1 MYMVVDQ
8 NEKIHTLLCS
18 SVECTVMTLQ
28 IILHKFVFVHPL
40 FPIVTN
46 CKVNSQK
53 MPYVF
58 RFLTFCEAANTI
70 FPQIIAVPPV
80 ITSLY

>member
-28 IILHKFVFVHPL
+28 IILHKFVSVNPL
-40 FPIVTN
+40 FPIEHYQLFIA
-46 CKVNSQK
+46 K
-53 MPYVF
+53 
-58 RFLTFCEAANTI
+58 LTARKCLMY
-70 FPQIIAVPPV
+70 
-80 ITSLY
+80 SDL